1 MHNFYNNLNNSFFF
15 LFNGTGKPITNGRVM
30 NGGVTDS
37 KINITSNP
45 LAGLDTSEDIMQPKV
60 SICK

>member
-1 MHNFYNNLNNSFFF
+1 M
-15 LFNGTGKPITNGRVM
+15 TGKPITNGRVM
-30 NGGVTDS
+30 NGGVADS

-45 LAGLDTSEDIMQPKV
+45 LAGLDASEDIMQPKV

>member
-1 MHNFYNNLNNSFFF
+1 
-15 LFNGTGKPITNGRVM
+15 M

-45 LAGLDTSEDIMQPKV
+45 LAGLDTSEDIIQPKL
-60 SICK
+60 

>member
-1 MHNFYNNLNNSFFF
+1 MQLTKQETSIA
-15 LFNGTGKPITNGRVM
+15 GKPITNGRVI

-45 LAGLDTSEDIMQPKV
+45 LAGLDTSEEIIQPKV
-60 SICK
+60 GICK